1 MKVERAG
8 AITLGVATI
17 VAAFSAFLAHGES
30 ATAQSAPTQSAD
42 GRPMP
47 QDSQPA
53 SQLDYLPDS
62 LDKSAVSRTPTRTP
76 GYAPIAKTRLKHDE
90 MFREGAAQQWQPY
103 MEFANADGAVGVS
116 TQGKAVS
123 TKGHPFF
130 TPLDTSGRAC
140 VTCHQPRDGM
150 SLSANTAQR
159 LWQETQGK
167 APLFDP
173 WDGANCPDLPRGKAS
188 SHSLLLERGLI
199 RIARPWPIRD
209 FNGKRVVAEFDI
221 EVVQDPTG
229 CNLSPKYGIRSADP
243 MISVYRRPRPV
254 ANLRFLETPRIDR
267 NAKTMQPMDR
277 DPVTGARSGMS
288 MMADARI
295 TSLRMQN
302 EVAMVDHLRFTTGMS
317 DGKLDQLIAFQRAI
331 HVAQARSNGAGD
343 LDEPG
348 GPKGLGI
355 NSIVTGTS
363 HISGNDRDA
372 GTFYLMNEWRKG
384 GAKLGRTPKERAF
397 RASVV
402 RGYDLFFLKPFFITD
417 TPGVNNI
424 RLGSP
429 FKQTCGFCHNTQ
441 LTGHD
446 NVPGWMDIGTNNFP
460 YTQHADRSS
469 GLPMF
474 KITCKASARPHPYLG
489 RVIYTRDPG
498 RALVS
503 GRCVDVGG
511 TVMQQFRGIASRAP
525 YFVNGSARTLREMID
540 FYDRRYLIGFSE
552 QDKQDLINFFSV
564 L

>member
-1 MKVERAG
+1 MGFSIAAASVSMAAAQQRADDR
-8 AITLGVATI
+8 
-17 VAAFSAFLAHGES
+17 AARESSQSESRSSA
-30 ATAQSAPTQSAD
+30 
-42 GRPMP
+42 
-47 QDSQPA
+47 QPA

-62 LDKSAVSRTPTRTP
+62 LDPSAISTTPTRTTGFEP
-76 GYAPIAKTRLKHDE
+76 VTKVVQPHDE
-90 MFREGAAQQWQPY
+90 IFYEGADQLWQPY
-103 MEFANADGAVGVS
+103 MEFANDFGAVGVA
-116 TQGKAVS
+116 TNGQPLR

-130 TPLDTSGRAC
+130 EPLNESGRAC
-140 VTCHQPRDGM
+140 ITCHQPRDGM
-150 SLSANTAQR
+150 SLSVDTAR
-159 LWQETQGK
+159 KIWAEQGSN
-167 APLFDP
+167 APLFDV
-173 WDGANCPDLPRGKAS
+173 WDGANCPNLPRGERE
-188 SHSLLLERGLI
+188 SHSLLLDRGLI
-199 RIARPWPIRD
+199 RIARPWPVRD
-209 FNGKRVVAEFDI
+209 FDGQPVEAEFTI

-229 CNLSPKYGIRSADP
+229 CNLDPVYGIKSDTP

-277 DPVTGARSGMS
+277 DPVTHARSSMS

-302 EVAMVDHLRFTTGMS
+302 QGAMREHLQFLDGMPDEKMEVL
-317 DGKLDQLIAFQRAI
+317 LAFQRAI

-348 GPKGLGI
+348 GPSGLGI
-355 NSIVTGTS
+355 NSMVTGTS
-363 HISGNDRDA
+363 HLSGNDRDA
-372 GTFYLMNEWRKG
+372 GTFFLMEEWRKG
-384 GAKLGRTPKERAF
+384 GAREGITPAERAF
-397 RASVV
+397 RGSVV
-402 RGYDLFFLKPFFITD
+402 RGYDLFFLEPLFITE

-460 YTQHADRSS
+460 HTQHADRSS
-469 GLPMF
+469 DLPMF
-474 KITCKASARPHPYLG
+474 KVTCKPSAPPHPYLG
-489 RVIYTRDPG
+489 RVIFTRDPG

-503 GRCVDVGG
+503 GKCIDVGG

-525 YFVNGSARTLREMID
+525 YFVNGSASTLREMID
-540 FYDRRYLIGFSE
+540 YYDRRYLIGFSD